1 MARAVTEDDLAAV
14 GGTWVSPPDAAR
26 LIADAERVVSL

>member
-1 MARAVTEDDLAAV
+1 MARAVTEDDLAAA

-26 LIADAERVVSL
+26 LIADAHRVVSL